1 MDHPLQWK
9 NLCLTIL
16 KKCILLPIECK
27 DLDMALTIFSTL
39 NDRGLPLADS
49 DIFKAQIYST
59 LSNIERT
66 TFTEDWKNLTCSGPN
81 EFGMSAR
88 LIDRKNGQK
97 LADVLADIIR

>member
-16 KKCILLPIECK
+16 RKCILLPIECE

-66 TFTEDWKNLTCSGPN
+66 IFTEDRKNLT
-81 EFGMSAR
+81 
-88 LIDRKNGQK
+88 
-97 LADVLADIIR
+97 